1 MRDMKNNVDLAVS
14 INPGAQTADAAG
26 TGVDLSGYDSAM
38 AVVQAG
44 TKTDGTHTPKLQES
58 SDDASYSD
66 VDSTDLEGAFT
77 ALASNTIQ
85 RVGYKGSQRY
95 IRVFVTVAGAT
106 TGCVFGAA
114 IVRGEPAIA
123 PLP

>member
-1 MRDMKNNVDLAVS
+1 MRDMKNNVDLSAS
-14 INPGAQTADAAG
+14 INPGAKTADATGA
-26 TGVDLSGYDSAM
+26 GVDLSGYACAM
-38 AVVQAG
+38 AIVQAG
-44 TKTDGTHTPKLQES
+44 TRTDGTHTPKLQES
-58 SDDASYSD
+58 SDDVTYTD
-66 VDSTDLEGAFT
+66 VDSTDLEGSFS
-77 ALASNTIQ
+77 ALTSNSVQ
-85 RVGYKGSQRY
+85 RVGYKGAKRY

>member
-1 MRDMKNNVDLAVS
+1 MRDMKNNVDLAKS
-14 INPGAQTADAAG
+14 INPAAHTSDQTGA
-26 TGVDLSGYDSAM
+26 GVDLSGYASAM

-58 SDDASYSD
+58 SDDVTYTD
-66 VDSTDLEGAFT
+66 VDATDLEGSFT
-77 ALASNTIQ
+77 ALASNTVQ
-85 RVGYKGSQRY
+85 RVGYKGSKRY

-114 IVRGEPAIA
+114 IVRGGPAIA
-123 PLP
+123 PLA